1 MVIQPPTAFPPPPP
15 EVRVERLV
23 PAVVAGGAGGRVAD
37 DLAVLVIT
45 WRRPEGLRRLVAS
58 LAEQTL
64 RPARAIVVDNGG
76 DPETAAAVA
85 RLAAAGS
92 ETVVLTPPRNV
103 GPAGATAMA
112 MGRLLAAGAAGP
124 AGTSGA
130 GWLAILNDDLVFS
143 HPAVL
148 AEMLAFARAAF
159 EDDPRVAA
167 VGRIGHRFDR
177 RWARLRRPPEADLA
191 TLPAVVEVD
200 YLTTGSTHSG
210 VGQPVPMFRLDAVRR
225 VGPFWGDLFIGMTEV
240 EFGLRLRR
248 GGFRLLANGA
258 MWRQPRPP
266 GVADEGAAG
275 PVVRTPGRRY
285 YSTRN
290 LVAIARVYGRW
301 WTPGWVTASRAA
313 ARVAA
318 CLRRPGAGSWR
329 HLVATLLALADG
341 WRSRLGERTIR

>member
-1 MVIQPPTAFPPPPP
+1 MAIQPPTAFPPPPP
-15 EVRVERLV
+15 EVRVERRAPPV
-23 PAVVAGGAGGRVAD
+23 GVGGAGGRLAE

-45 WRRPEGLRRLVAS
+45 YRRPEGLRRLVAS
-58 LAEQTL
+58 LAEQTA

-76 DPETAAAVA
+76 DAETAAVA
-85 RLAAAGS
+85 GRLATAGS
-92 ETVVLTPPRNV
+92 DTVVLTPPRNV

-112 MGRLLAAGAAGP
+112 MGRLLAGGAA
-124 AGTSGA
+124 GA

-148 AEMLAFARAAF
+148 AEMLAFARASF
-159 EDDPRVAA
+159 EEDPRVAA

-191 TLPAVVEVD
+191 DVPAVVEVD

-266 GVADEGAAG
+266 GVAPERAAG
-275 PVVRTPGRRY
+275 PVVRTPQRRY

-290 LVAIARVYGRW
+290 LLAIARVYGRW
-301 WTPGWVTASRAA
+301 WTPGWVTVSRAG
-313 ARVAA
+313 ARLLA
-318 CLRRPGAGSWR
+318 CLRRPGAASWR
-329 HLVATLLALADG
+329 HLRATLLALADG
-341 WRSRLGERTIR
+341 WRGRLGERTMR